1 MWSPMRLSRPI
12 GRLNWLVTRGYVV
25 RRIVMV
31 PMRLSRRHSDADG
44 GHDHVDDE
52 QRHERIDDGFVD
64 RVADGL
70 CAAAGDRQPAIAGH
84 RPAINP
90 NSMAFT
96 HEMITSGTPVNSV
109 MPAANAP
116 GFTAWMNTEKK

>member
-44 GHDHVDDE
+44 GHDYVDDE

-64 RVADGL
+64 GVADGL
-70 CAAAGDRQPAIAGH
+70 RTAARDRQPAITRH
-84 RPAINP
+84 Q
-90 NSMAFT
+90 
-96 HEMITSGTPVNSV
+96 SGDQPEQGRLDT
-109 MPAANAP
+109 
-116 GFTAWMNTEKK
+116 GDDDFG